1 MSRVRYITY
10 HPFRRWGCPPLSSE
24 TPFCCVFGWGE
35 SWNSEEETTIST
47 KKHTLREIVGFF
59 GLNKMCGMNQFPMN
73 TLSKVSV
80 YFNQVEWRIHVG
92 CDLESGKQRKQTHPH
107 KRSIML
113 DNTLW
118 TFVLSTT
125 SSSSFFHQSFI
136 VSIMLIK
143 DLHYYHINLINIL
156 HLYFIINVFK
166 LRMLTT
172 DLVQFL
178 DKNITQHKIKIK
190 YNLI

>member
-1 MSRVRYITY
+1 MKEMSRVRYITY

-80 YFNQVEWRIHVG
+80 CLNFRWILQSSWMTDSRWMWF
-92 CDLESGKQRKQTHPH
+92 GKWETTKTDTPTQTINHARQH
-107 KRSIML
+107 IMDVCSFHHFIL
-113 DNTLW
+113 FL
-118 TFVLSTT
+118 F
-125 SSSSFFHQSFI
+125 SSKFYC
-136 VSIMLIK
+136 V
-143 DLHYYHINLINIL
+143 N
-156 HLYFIINVFK
+156 NV
-166 LRMLTT
+166 
-172 DLVQFL
+172 
-178 DKNITQHKIKIK
+178 N
-190 YNLI
+190 